1 MVMDLRYPLKN
12 LIYEKLKQ
20 QKNTTDID
28 LLNELKKE
36 DPNITMKDMNKALLG
51 LEIMGLVS
59 VRWIRKDARRIEV
72 IEKAS

>member
-1 MVMDLRYPLKN
+1 MRYPLRN
-12 LIYEKLKQ
+12 IIYEKLRQ
-20 QKNTTDID
+20 QKNILDVD

-36 DPNITMKDMNKALLG
+36 DSNVSMRDLNKALMG

-59 VRWIRKDARRIEV
+59 VRWVRKDARRIEI

>member
-1 MVMDLRYPLKN
+1 MRYPLKN
-12 LIYEKLKQ
+12 IIYEKLKQ
-20 QKNTTDID
+20 QKNTLDVD

-36 DPNITMKDMNKALLG
+36 DSNITMKDLNKALMS

-59 VRWIRKDARRIEV
+59 VRWVRKDARRVEI

>member
-1 MVMDLRYPLKN
+1 MRYPLKN
-12 LIYEKLKQ
+12 IIYEKLKQ
-20 QKNTTDID
+20 QKNTLDVD

-36 DPNITMKDMNKALLG
+36 DSNVSMRDLNKALMS

-59 VRWIRKDARRIEV
+59 VRWVRKDARRVEV

>member
-1 MVMDLRYPLKN
+1 MRYPLRN
-12 LIYEKLKQ
+12 IIYEKLKQ
-20 QKNTTDID
+20 QKNVLDVD

-36 DPNITMKDMNKALLG
+36 DSNVSMRDLNKALMS

-59 VRWIRKDARRIEV
+59 VKWVRKDARRVEV

>member
-1 MVMDLRYPLKN
+1 LRYPLKN
-12 LIYEKLKQ
+12 IIYEKLKQ
-20 QKNTTDID
+20 QKNTLDVD

-36 DPNITMKDMNKALLG
+36 DSNITMKDLNKALMS

-59 VRWIRKDARRIEV
+59 VRWVRKDARRVEI

>member
-1 MVMDLRYPLKN
+1 MDLRYPLKN

-20 QKNTTDID
+20 QKNIMDVD

-36 DPNITMKDMNKALLG
+36 DPNITMKDVNKALLG
-51 LEIMGLVS
+51 LEIIGLVS
-59 VRWIRKDARRIEV
+59 VRWVRKDARRIEF

>member
-1 MVMDLRYPLKN
+1 M
-12 LIYEKLKQ
+12 KQ
-20 QKNTTDID
+20 QKNIMDVD

-59 VRWIRKDARRIEV
+59 VRWVRKDVRRIEF